1 MKNSAIPLPSLRLDK
16 WLWSAR
22 VTRSRSGATRL
33 CAEGCVTLGMQ
44 IAKPHHPVR
53 IGDSIA
59 VQLPHQHRRLIVRA
73 LGTRR
78 GPPYEARQLYDEPA
92 PPVMV
97 ADLAPAWTSLFAED
111 EEIYEDQRLTQ
122 SL

>member
-1 MKNSAIPLPSLRLDK
+1 MKTAATPLPSLRLDK
-16 WLWSAR
+16 WLWFAR
-22 VTRSRSGATRL
+22 VTRSRSGAARL
-33 CAEGCVTLGMQ
+33 CAEGCVTLGTQ

-53 IGDSIA
+53 IGDSIT
-59 VQLPHQHRRLIVRA
+59 VQLPHQRRRLVVRT

-78 GPPYEARQLYDEPA
+78 GPPSEARQLYDEPA
-92 PPVMV
+92 PPVAV
-97 ADLAPAWTSLFAED
+97 ADPVPAWTSLFAED